1 MKIEYQLLI
10 HSASTITIILPI
22 ACIVAFAGCSGIEGT
37 AENQRVTTNLVK
49 YIEEDHEKPKDPRVR
64 PGQPYDQRLPEL
76 ERD

>member
-1 MKIEYQLLI
+1 MKIQDQLLI
-10 HSASTITIILPI
+10 HSTSTITIILP
-22 ACIVAFAGCSGIEGT
+22 CLVAFTGCSGIEGT